1 MRSNRRALKP
11 NGEQGFILIVVLWVL
26 AALSVLASTY
36 LVYVDNAAFATQVN
50 DDRVRISNAIST
62 GLELTAYKLLA
73 TTEDARPPRGSFTV
87 RLARST
93 ISLTFQ
99 SEGARID
106 LNAAPKGLLAGLFAA
121 VGVSPSNAATYA
133 DRIVGWRTKAAGA
146 GQNNAGQTNAGQD
159 NAGQNNAGQNNA
171 GQSAAGQGNAG
182 QDTSGLDNAG
192 QSSGGQNSAG
202 LNMAGQN
209 NAGQNNTGQ
218 DSVGQN
224 NVGQNTL
231 DQNKEAEAY
240 KEAGYPYA
248 PRQAPFENVL
258 ELPLVLG
265 IPPYIVERVLPL
277 VTVFSGSPQIDVR
290 VASPEVLSALP
301 NVTPEEVQK
310 VLAQRASEPL
320 NGKDS
325 GKDLLQLLGSARASA
340 NASPNAAA
348 RVVMQIRL
356 DNGRMARAE
365 VVILV
370 SKDGDEPYRIL
381 SWRDDTD
388 LSL

>member
-1 MRSNRRALKP
+1 MRSDGRALKAK
-11 NGEQGFILIVVLWVL
+11 GERGFILIAVLWVL
-26 AALSVLASTY
+26 AALSILASTY

-50 DDRVRISNAIST
+50 DDRLRIGNAIST
-62 GLELTAYKLLA
+62 GLELTAFKLLA
-73 TTEDARPPRGSFTV
+73 APEDARPPRGSFTV

-93 ISLTFQ
+93 INLSFQ
-99 SEGARID
+99 SESARID
-106 LNAAPKGLLAGLFAA
+106 LNAAPKGLLAGLFTV

-133 DRIVGWRTKAAGA
+133 DRIVGWRTKAAGTGPNAAQGAA
-146 GQNNAGQTNAGQD
+146 GQGAAGQGAAGQGAAGQGAAGQGNAGQDTSGQDTSGLD

-171 GQSAAGQGNAG
+171 GQ
-182 QDTSGLDNAG
+182 DSGD
-192 QSSGGQNSAG
+192 QNS
-202 LNMAGQN
+202 
-209 NAGQNNTGQ
+209 
-218 DSVGQN
+218 
-224 NVGQNTL
+224 VGQNTL
-231 DQNKEAEAY
+231 DPNKEVEAY

-265 IPPYIVERVLPL
+265 IPPHIVERVLPL
-277 VTVFSGSPQIDVR
+277 VTVFSGSAQIDVR

-320 NGKDS
+320 SGKDS

-340 NASPNAAA
+340 NASPNPAA

-365 VVILV
+365 AVILV
-370 SKDGDEPYRIL
+370 SQDADEPYRIL

>member
-1 MRSNRRALKP
+1 MRSDRTALRP
-11 NGEQGFILIVVLWVL
+11 HGEQGFILIVVLWVL

-50 DDRVRISNAIST
+50 DDRLRIGNAIST

-73 TTEDARPPRGSFTV
+73 APDDARPPRGSFTV

-93 ISLTFQ
+93 INVSFQ
-99 SEGARID
+99 SESARID
-106 LNAAPKGLLAGLFAA
+106 LNAAPKGLLAGLFAV

-133 DRIVGWRTKAAGA
+133 DRIVGWRTKPGEAPNAGQGNA
-146 GQNNAGQTNAGQD
+146 GQNNAGQGAAGQGAAGQANAGQD
-159 NAGQNNAGQNNA
+159 ASDLDNAGQNSAGQNNAGQNNA
-171 GQSAAGQGNAG
+171 GQTN
-182 QDTSGLDNAG
+182 
-192 QSSGGQNSAG
+192 
-202 LNMAGQN
+202 
-209 NAGQNNTGQ
+209 
-218 DSVGQN
+218 
-224 NVGQNTL
+224 L

-265 IPPYIVERVLPL
+265 IPPYIVDRVLPL
-277 VTVFSGSPQIDVR
+277 VTVFSGSAQIDVR
-290 VASPEVLSALP
+290 VASAEVLSALP
-301 NVTPEEVQK
+301 NVTPDEVQK
-310 VLAQRASEPL
+310 VLAQRAREPL

-325 GKDLLQLLGSARASA
+325 GKDLLQLLGSARGLA
-340 NASPNAAA
+340 NASPNPAA

-370 SKDGDEPYRIL
+370 PQGGDEPYRIL